1 MSRKRDR
8 ARRNQQG
15 FKISKSK
22 ESVKASETRSCIV
35 DDGWLSERWREGRR
49 EEQEEGRRGRK
60 AGGGERSGVLLWL
73 TAELTKLTSVADY
86 SKTPNHDYLL
96 TF

>member
-1 MSRKRDR
+1 M
-8 ARRNQQG
+8 
-15 FKISKSK
+15 
-22 ESVKASETRSCIV
+22 RSCIV
-35 DDGWLSERWREGRR
+35 ADGGCQRDGEEKGRTR
-49 EEQEEGRRGRK
+49 RGEEGK
-60 AGGGERSGVLLWL
+60 KSWGGERSGVLLWL